1 LIGEVCY
8 FVVVVN
14 WQVTLGEPIEI
25 PGLKAEDFETGST
38 GMLSRYTSG
47 MRQVK
52 RAYKRQYGMEK
63 NTLYL
68 FFMDFPEIDKNGF
81 MLCVH
86 CF

>member
-1 LIGEVCY
+1 MIGEVCY

-14 WQVTLGEPIEI
+14 WQVTLGEPLEVS
-25 PGLKAEDFETGST
+25 GFKAEDFETGST

-52 RAYKRQYGMEK
+52 RAYKRQYGMDQ
-63 NTLYL
+63 NNLYL
-68 FFMDFPEIDKNGF
+68 FFIDFPDIDKKGF
-81 MLCVH
+81 MLCVL